1 MKQGKST
8 GKPVVL
14 TAKMKSNIKEYED
27 RTGKKYKDLDRYK
40 QMKVRKGKQET
51 VGTLPTKEEMKNR
64 ISIKQKGN
72 AGVIEDVIFPN
83 PKMKEKF
90 LNELR
95 LKYTYVP
102 GKTMPEKYQAKNFA
116 KRYPISE
123 RQFER
128 MVSFYV
134 NKEGLKYP
142 KGGAGAEVIAQRKN
156 Y

>member
-1 MKQGKST
+1 
-8 GKPVVL
+8 
-14 TAKMKSNIKEYED
+14 MKSNIKEYED

-51 VGTLPTKEEMKNR
+51 IGTLPTKEEMKNR